1 MIEALVLL
9 PVARLGLALCGF
21 TLTRALFEQVSR
33 IGRQPVNG
41 SRADDLPRVITHCVH
56 AAARHAVC
64 GTRCLPRSL
73 VLWALLRR
81 QGFSPVLRFG
91 ARNTDGR
98 FEAHAWVE
106 IGGRVLDPAE
116 GDAGTFVPFPGVGVL
131 S

>member
-33 IGRQPVNG
+33 IGRRPVNG

-81 QGFSPVLRFG
+81 QGFSPALRFG

-106 IGGRVLDPAE
+106 YQGQVVNDRPDVGQRFA
-116 GDAGTFVPFPGVGVL
+116 PFAKIV
-131 S
+131 